1 LKEAYKISLENNP
14 NQKVSLRHEFSIY
27 GIGLFSTTTHFMLM
41 PIVPLFAAQQLGL
54 KAGLLAGIALGCRPV
69 LSLLFSIH
77 AGVLMDRIGTNRV
90 LLVIGIAALVTPFMY
105 PALPFIWAF
114 IIIQLISGMTDSIG
128 WMGAQTLVGQVM
140 KGKTK
145 YAGRLGAIIRIGHMI
160 GPPIV
165 GHTWDLAGPW
175 AAFSL
180 VGLCG
185 VGFVF
190 CTLLLP
196 PIKNSRE
203 REAEAKGIPIP
214 PITLREIQPRFTDY
228 ILSLRLLSIPA
239 VSITVMIG
247 MMVHVGNNI
256 NSTFFIYWLGEIE
269 NISATLIGYLVSLS
283 SATAAIGSLWAQ
295 SLRRRIRAYWLLW
308 GSVFVGLILICITP
322 LISTAPVKSFVAG
335 SVIWLIEISPLIAV
349 YFAFCIMSCV
359 RNLANGVHQPLII
372 NLMLATAGSES
383 KGRAIGLRGTANR
396 CTSVGAPI
404 LMGWLAGLIG
414 LEASFFIIGLISTIF
429 MFWLAWLLIIHPEV
443 HPENRK

>member
-1 LKEAYKISLENNP
+1 MKKNNKQSSKSSP
-14 NQKVSLRHEFSIY
+14 VESIPLRHEVAIY
-27 GIGLFSTTTHFMLM
+27 GIGLFSTSTHFMLM

-54 KAGLLAGIALGCRPV
+54 QAGLLAGIALGCRPV

-77 AGVLMDRIGTNRV
+77 AGILMDRIGTNRV
-90 LLVIGIAALVTPFMY
+90 LLVIGLAALVTPFMY

-140 KGKTK
+140 KGRTR
-145 YAGRLGAIIRIGHMI
+145 YAGRLGAVIRIGHML
-160 GPPIV
+160 GPPVV

-185 VGFVF
+185 VGFIL
-190 CTLLLP
+190 CILLLP
-196 PIKNSRE
+196 PIKNARE
-203 REAEAKGIPIP
+203 REAEKKGTPIP
-214 PITLREIQPRFTDY
+214 PITLREIKPRFTEY
-228 ILSLRLLSIPA
+228 VFSLRLLSIPA

-256 NSTFFIYWLGEIE
+256 NSTFFIYWLGEVE

-295 SLRRRIRAYWLLW
+295 SLRRHIKAYWLLW
-308 GSVFVGLILICITP
+308 TSVFIGLVLICITP
-322 LISTAPVKSFVAG
+322 LISTTPVKSFVAG
-335 SVIWLIEISPLIAV
+335 SINWLLEISPLIAV
-349 YFAFCIMSCV
+349 YVAFCIMSCV
-359 RNLANGVHQPLII
+359 RNLSNGIHQPLII
-372 NLMLATAGSES
+372 NLMLATAGPES

-396 CTSVGAPI
+396 FTSVGAPV

-414 LEASFFIIGLISTIF
+414 LEASFFVIGLISTIF
-429 MFWLAWLLIIHPEV
+429 MFWLAWLLFIHPEV
-443 HPENRK
+443 HPENKR